1 MQYIMLVLK
10 SDYSSYK
17 QEEQETI
24 ASIVDDYI
32 KSYDKSFSFLD
43 TKDVERA
50 LTRLLRNCSGIRVTS
65 CVVNILDEYNH
76 FSFIPETFKDNIKE
90 PITEDGIKFDKSGLT
105 IYRGHTFEEIAI
117 FFIDN
122 NDKSALDEM
131 IFLVEIDPAIRKM
144 SKIKI
149 KKVASMSL
157 SLSDQYRETR
167 P

>member
-10 SDYSSYK
+10 SDCSLCTQK
-17 QEEQETI
+17 EQETI
-24 ASIVDDYI
+24 THIVDDYI

-43 TKDVERA
+43 IRDVKRA
-50 LTRLLRNCSGIRVTS
+50 LTRLLRNYSDIWLNS
-65 CVVNILDEYNH
+65 CIVNILDEYNH
-76 FSFIPETFKDNIKE
+76 YSFIPEICKDTIKE

-122 NDKSALDEM
+122 NDKSELKSM
-131 IFLVEIDPAIRKM
+131 IFLVEIDPTIRKM

-157 SLSDQYRETR
+157 SLSDQYREA
-167 P
+167 